1 VDYNQFKGIRPQDVG
16 IGRLFDSV
24 RDAVILADS
33 RTQQIVLWNPGATDI
48 FGYST
53 AEALGL
59 RIEALVPEYLKHRHR
74 EGITHYAETGHGSY
88 VDSHKLLELPALIKS
103 GEEISIE
110 MSLSPIREI
119 PGLDERAFVLAIIRN
134 ITERKKAEK
143 EIRRL
148 NEGLEDRI
156 LERTRQLE
164 TALVQRKIVEERLR
178 EAEAKTRMVIERI
191 PAVTY
196 IREMASRSLTTYV
209 SPQINA
215 LLGYD
220 PEECIS
226 DPEHWIKI
234 LHPDD
239 KERVLAEDSRTN
251 ETGEPFRMEY
261 RQFAKDGSVVWVRDE
276 ATVVCD
282 EEGKP
287 SYWLGVLIDVTERKE
302 AEADLKE
309 ANRRLNDLAVLKAD
323 FTAMVAHELDTPLA
337 VIRGYAEMLTAGELE
352 SADQSRALD
361 KIQAEAEVLSGLV
374 ADVRAAATV
383 EQEDFAI
390 DLQSVPVRALLDTAV
405 QFSAVLPGN
414 HSLVVENGAEEH
426 VWADPKRIGQ
436 VLRNLL
442 SNAAKYSPENLPIE
456 LRARRGDTPGR
467 IRIEVV
473 DHGHGIHPDD
483 VQRVFEKFGRGRN
496 GYGRKIAGTGL
507 GLYLSRRIMQA
518 HGSNLTLSSGPG
530 DGSVF
535 GFELEAAR

>member
-535 GFELEAAR
+535 GFELEAA

>member
-24 RDAVILADS
+24 RDAVILADT

-88 VDSHKLLELPALIKS
+88 IDSHKLLELPALIKS

-164 TALVQRKIVEERLR
+164 TALAQRKIVEERLR

-196 IREMASRSLTTYV
+196 IREMASRILTTYV

-282 EEGKP
+282 EEDNP

-361 KIQAEAEVLSGLV
+361 KIQAEADVLSGLV

-390 DLQSVPVRALLDTAV
+390 ELQSVPVRALLDTAV

-496 GYGRKIAGTGL
+496 RYGRKIAGTGL

-518 HGSNLTLSSGPG
+518 HGSHLTLSSGPG

>member
-24 RDAVILADS
+24 RDAVILADT

-88 VDSHKLLELPALIKS
+88 IDSHKLLELPALIKS

-164 TALVQRKIVEERLR
+164 TALAQRKIVEERLR